1 MIDRINTGSACVR
14 AGNIAI
20 LRAMPRAT
28 PDPPVAADLVAALPA
43 PLRDL
48 AAMGVVRRFRA
59 NTTLIV
65 EGDQGDTLFVILS
78 GSLRIFCADPDG
90 REITLAI
97 YGPGDYVG
105 EMSLDGGVRSAS
117 VCTEEASVCAV
128 VSGQSLRQHLA
139 ANVEFSLELI
149 RRLIRRTRLATESA
163 RSLALLD
170 AYGRLVRLLDGL
182 AVARADGKRMVGQR
196 LTHKNIAERIGCSR
210 ELVSRLLKDLQQGGY
225 VALEAQHYVL
235 MKKLPAKW

>member
-1 MIDRINTGSACVR
+1 
-14 AGNIAI
+14 
-20 LRAMPRAT
+20 MPHAPQNLPAT
-28 PDPPVAADLVAALPA
+28 ADLVATLPA

-48 AAMGVVRRFRA
+48 AAMGVVRRYRA
-59 NTTLIV
+59 NTMLIV

-78 GSLRIFCADPDG
+78 GSLRIFCADPNG

-97 YGPGDYVG
+97 YGPGEYVG

-139 ANVEFSLELI
+139 TNFEFSLELI

-170 AYGRLVRLLDGL
+170 AYGRLARLFDGL
-182 AVARADGKRMVGQR
+182 AVARADGTRMVAQR
-196 LTHKNIAERIGCSR
+196 LTHKDIAERIGCSR

-225 VALEAQHYVL
+225 VALEAQRYVL

>member
-1 MIDRINTGSACVR
+1 
-14 AGNIAI
+14 
-20 LRAMPRAT
+20 MPRAT

-139 ANVEFSLELI
+139 ANFEFSLELI

>member
-1 MIDRINTGSACVR
+1 
-14 AGNIAI
+14 
-20 LRAMPRAT
+20 MPRAT
-28 PDPPVAADLVAALPA
+28 PDLPVAADLVAALPA

-139 ANVEFSLELI
+139 ANFEFSLELI

>member
-1 MIDRINTGSACVR
+1 
-14 AGNIAI
+14 
-20 LRAMPRAT
+20 MPRAT